1 MYTNSTS
8 VTWPGVRGEKGGV
21 RKRQVANTRL
31 EPGDVTPH
39 CGVKN
44 TLALGPQRPA
54 GPKGRLPGWS
64 PSAQAPLPAP
74 IRAMEKGEAHLHNQS
89 RKAGGRLKSEKRG

>member
-1 MYTNSTS
+1 MRKRRAANTR
-8 VTWPGVRGEKGGV
+8 PQPGGV
-21 RKRQVANTRL
+21 R
-31 EPGDVTPH
+31 PH
-39 CGVKN
+39 CGEKD

-64 PSAQAPLPAP
+64 PSAQAPLTAP
-74 IRAMEKGEAHLHNQS
+74 IRAMEKGKAHLHNQG

>member
-1 MYTNSTS
+1 M
-8 VTWPGVRGEKGGV
+8 
-21 RKRQVANTRL
+21 RKRRAANTRL
-31 EPGDVTPH
+31 QLGAVRPH
-39 CGVKN
+39 CGVKD
-44 TLALGPQRPA
+44 TPAIGPQRPA
-54 GPKGRLPGWS
+54 GPEGRLPGWS